1 MNKPSKPTNKPT
13 KPVTSDNQRG
23 IGVVELLFAAT
34 ALGATVLVAA
44 MSGTKRPYSGG
55 D

>member
-1 MNKPSKPTNKPT
+1 MNKPNEPMNKPSKPITNNK
-13 KPVTSDNQRG
+13 QRG

-34 ALGATVLVAA
+34 TLGAAVLVAA
-44 MSGTKRPYSGG
+44 MSGAKRPLIGG